1 MSPSLPWGW
10 IALGLLLL
18 VLPTPPG
25 RLLLDL
31 LGGFAL
37 LILVLPLLA
46 GGAAL
51 IGWQLLRRRLRTCPS
66 CGVTSMASEQCPACG
81 ASLGDHDAVAGGQ
94 AELDPRSATITVDAV
109 SVNDSSSPAQDRQP

>member
-1 MSPSLPWGW
+1 MRPSPPWGW

-18 VLPTPPG
+18 VLPTPLG
-25 RLLLDL
+25 RLFLDL

-66 CGVTSMASEQCPACG
+66 CGVASMATDQCPACG
-81 ASLGDHDAVAGGQ
+81 ASLGVNNAVGGGQ

-109 SVNDSSSPAQDRQP
+109 PVNDSSGPAQERQP